1 MPDDPN
7 FRNISVM
14 SLALLMKS
22 RDDAVAWRGPKKSTM
37 IKQFLSQVVWGDLD
51 YLIIGIDPS
60 YLKLSVFGK
69 ILSIFEKK
77 TFFLNLHS
85 LN

>member
-51 YLIIGIDPS
+51 YLIIGMITS
-60 YLKLSVFGK
+60 YLKLSVFG
-69 ILSIFEKK
+69 
-77 TFFLNLHS
+77 
-85 LN
+85 